1 MYELVSGMILTAIGL
16 ALFIPNI
23 FKINRQYDSATSPF
37 VWIRLVCGLILAT
50 FGIIVV
56 VMNWRIAVS

>member
-1 MYELVSGMILTAIGL
+1 MYELVSGMVLIAIGL

-23 FKINRQYDSATSPF
+23 FKINREHDSATSPF
-37 VWIRLVCGLILAT
+37 VWILLICGLTLAA

-56 VMNWRIAVS
+56 VVNWPILVS